1 MENKQQKEINKDKF
15 SYLRRQTKL
24 INYKPDWSNKKN
36 KITNTKVKEGLS
48 LQIQQILKGKEY
60 YKNFMPTTLTT
71 QKSFK

>member
-15 SYLRRQTKL
+15 SSLRRQTKL

-48 LQIQQILKGKEY
+48 LQIQ
-60 YKNFMPTTLTT
+60 
-71 QKSFK
+71 